1 MKLVWLASP
10 FIPLASIVVENASDW
25 LFASIVVENASD
37 WLSHQIK
44 QVDKK

>member
-1 MKLVWLASP
+1 MKSVWLASP
-10 FIPLASIVVENASDW
+10 FTP
-25 LFASIVVENASD
+25 FASIVVENASD